1 MADTNELIHKIG
13 GILLRNAEA
22 EPQPWDYVGWVFALE
37 DGVNYA
43 DLRYKFLGKLQKG
56 FEFAI
61 DKDEAVAAMMELR
74 DLSKGDDGVP
84 WLEAMIAIRNS
95 DNALRILFEF
105 EDPERWSI
113 GPGMLSRRFEILVG
127 EAFPEA
133 LDESGAQAA
142 TRTRAK

>member
-61 DKDEAVAAMMELR
+61 DKDE
-74 DLSKGDDGVP
+74 
-84 WLEAMIAIRNS
+84 
-95 DNALRILFEF
+95 
-105 EDPERWSI
+105 DPELWSI